1 MADRETVIYD
11 IERCICHVPDA
22 CRDCSRYGHDDDL
35 RCMEALMSDAMELLK
50 EQEDLGKELENA
62 IELIHK
68 KNARILKLLKEQE
81 AVKPR
86 VSSVEQRC
94 GNCNKVIEMDGWKA
108 CPWCGKPIRWEAVGR
123 KVKCK

>member
-22 CRDCSRYGHDDDL
+22 CRDCSRYGHNDDL

-68 KNARILKLLKEQE
+68 KNERIEKLLKEQE
-81 AVKPR
+81 AMNVDAFVQWCIDSHIMGDATVRGIKYW
-86 VSSVEQRC
+86 VEKYKEYK
-94 GNCNKVIEMDGWKA
+94 GIKE
-108 CPWCGKPIRWEAVGR
+108 GR
-123 KVKCK
+123 